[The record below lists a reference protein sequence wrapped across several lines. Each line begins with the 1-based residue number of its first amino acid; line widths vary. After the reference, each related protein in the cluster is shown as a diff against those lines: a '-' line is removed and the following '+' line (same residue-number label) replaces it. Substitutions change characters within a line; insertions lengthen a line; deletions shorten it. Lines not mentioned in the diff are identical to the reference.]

1 MVKAREGQVRLVL
14 ACRGKFGVFT
24 FGAGSGRWGFLDQ
37 YTAQE
42 ATTTIIH
49 IPSNAHTLI
58 NRCHSQPDYLFST
71 VIERQAMR
79 IRAT

>member
-1 MVKAREGQVRLVL
+1 MVIAQEGQVRLVL

-24 FGAGSGRWGFLDQ
+24 SEAGSGRGFLDQ
-37 YTAQE
+37 YKAQE

-49 IPSNAHTLI
+49 ILSNAHTSTD
-58 NRCHSQPDYLFST
+58 RCHSQLDHLFST

-79 IRAT
+79 FCAT